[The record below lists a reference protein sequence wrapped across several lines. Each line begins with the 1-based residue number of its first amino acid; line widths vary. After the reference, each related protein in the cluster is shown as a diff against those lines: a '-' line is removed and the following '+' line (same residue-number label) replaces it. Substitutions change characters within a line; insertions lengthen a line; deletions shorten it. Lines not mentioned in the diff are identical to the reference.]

1 MSYDIDIDGFLLQKC
16 EACDQW
22 CDENEIDFMEEGGY
36 RGLWLC
42 YDCQL
47 GEASAV

>member
-1 MSYDIDIDGFLLQKC
+1 MDTDADYIEQQCESCKEWCSPDDQEIELIDSG
-16 EACDQW
+16 AW
-22 CDENEIDFMEEGGY
+22 AGS
-36 RGLWLC
+36 WLC